1 MSPRINHT
9 KSTNPAG
16 FPFISTN
23 VRCLFN
29 KVEELRA
36 IAEGSSA
43 HHPVFIAVQET
54 WADCADSDAMYDINN
69 YNLYRADRKQNF
81 GGGVCLYISATLQQ
95 SRLGIQLESAESVW
109 MKITMGNYNV
119 IVSSIYRPPRS
130 DPNKELANEIAPSLA
145 HIFNLS
151 FQSGEIPQ
159 DWRDATITPIH
170 KKGPKTSPTNYRPI
184 SLLSI
189 TSKVQE
195 RIVHDRLYKHI
206 SPHLPSQQSGFRKM
220 TTPNSNLLGWFTN
233 YRKDVMLVTP

>member
-16 FPFISTN
+16 FPFISSN

-130 DPNKELANEIAPSLA
+130 DPNKFCEEIEQ
-145 HIFNLS
+145 IIVDTKNNVTIYS
-151 FQSGEIPQ
+151 FWEI
-159 DWRDATITPIH
+159 
-170 KKGPKTSPTNYRPI
+170 
-184 SLLSI
+184 
-189 TSKVQE
+189 
-195 RIVHDRLYKHI
+195 
-206 SPHLPSQQSGFRKM
+206 
-220 TTPNSNLLGWFTN
+220 
-233 YRKDVMLVTP
+233 

>member
-130 DPNKELANEIAPSLA
+130 DPNKFCEEIEQIIVDTKKQCDYLLILGDLNAKNSTW
-145 HIFNLS
+145 LS
-151 FQSGEIPQ
+151 TDKTDARGVARRGSGVVP
-159 DWRDATITPIH
+159 DPAAT
-170 KKGPKTSPTNYRPI
+170 
-184 SLLSI
+184 
-189 TSKVQE
+189 Q
-195 RIVHDRLYKHI
+195 
-206 SPHLPSQQSGFRKM
+206 
-220 TTPNSNLLGWFTN
+220 TTPPPPPVADTQQ
-233 YRKDVMLVTP
+233 

>member
-54 WADCADSDAMYDINN
+54 WANCANSDAMYDINN

-81 GGGVCLYISATLQQ
+81 GGGVCLYISVTLQQ

-130 DPNKELANEIAPSLA
+130 DPNKFCEEIEQIIVDTKKQCDYLLILGDLNAKNSTW
-145 HIFNLS
+145 LS
-151 FQSGEIPQ
+151 TDKTDALGEN
-159 DWRDATITPIH
+159 IH
-170 KKGPKTSPTNYRPI
+170 A
-184 SLLSI
+184 
-189 TSKVQE
+189 V
-195 RIVHDRLYKHI
+195 
-206 SPHLPSQQSGFRKM
+206 
-220 TTPNSNLLGWFTN
+220 NLLTI
-233 YRKDVMLVTP
+233 PP